1 MNLFH
6 AYKIL
11 GGHPGMTQEELKAL
25 HRALVNKA
33 HPDRVGGYLPR
44 FLEIQGAWELVRDT
58 EARRN
63 LRIRLQGLGT
73 ECPACLGKGVILKQ
87 KKFVTVS
94 KSACET
100 CGACGYLPRPPK

>member
-6 AYKIL
+6 AYKTL

-63 LRIRLQGLGT
+63 LALRLKGLGLQ
-73 ECPACLGKGVILKQ
+73 CPKCLGRGYLILQ
-87 KKFVTVS
+87 KKFVS
-94 KSACET
+94 IGKQACPG
-100 CGACGYLPRPPK
+100 CDACGYLPRPPK